1 MRVVQFPINPAAAV
15 RLAAVA
21 TEKAAERHAMAE
33 QSIGAAEAL
42 AARYT
47 RATYCIQQDRRSG
60 YDAQRERRHYVG
72 AAMREV
78 AASFAALQAAERA
91 ERLARDIAEA
101 QAFYLSESLFDDA
114 AFVSDM
120 LAAD

>member
-1 MRVVQFPINPAAAV
+1 MRVLPFPTSPAAAV
-15 RLAAVA
+15 RLAERA
-21 TEKAAERHAMAE
+21 TEQAAERHAMAE
-33 QSIGAAEAL
+33 QSIAAAEAL

-47 RATYCIQQDRRSG
+47 RATYCHDFKRSAG

-78 AASFAALQAAERA
+78 SASFAALQAAQRA
-91 ERLARDIAEA
+91 ERIARDVAEA

-114 AFVSDM
+114 RFVSDM